1 MKNKS
6 HIQPKTL
13 SIITTYQCTAT
24 CEDCCFHCNPLRKE
38 RLTVGQVE
46 NFVKQVKS
54 VYPSITHAV
63 LTGGEC
69 FVLGEDLYK
78 MIDLLHTHDFS
89 IRIVTNA
96 FGLIR

>member
-78 MIDLLHTHDFS
+78 MIDLLTS
-89 IRIVTNA
+89 VPLK
-96 FGLIR
+96 FGTVRNL